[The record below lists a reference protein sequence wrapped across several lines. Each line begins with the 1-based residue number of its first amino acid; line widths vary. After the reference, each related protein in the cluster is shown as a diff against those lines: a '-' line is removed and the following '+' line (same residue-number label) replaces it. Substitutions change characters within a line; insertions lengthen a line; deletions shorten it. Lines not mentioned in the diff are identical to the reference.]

1 MRDQFRAANPDMSF
15 GQLSKYTSH
24 MYRSLTPEEKG
35 QWEER
40 ARRDKERFEEE
51 MSSYVPPLGYNEAGE
66 LLPEFA
72 VPRKNSRRNPKDPN
86 MPKRARGSYVLFTFD
101 ERPKI
106 LAEHPGISFTDLGNI
121 LGQRWRGLSTEDRKK
136 YDDLALQDKA
146 RFAAEM
152 EVYKL
157 HLKELEEMNG
167 ENSADVDHG
176 ELHHEISD
184 QGITNY
190 VDYKHVDVQHSNDH
204 VVDFV
209 LQNHH
214 HDGLITSMVGHN
226 DHQPLQNEFIQ
237 HSMHY
242 HNPDYVHVSL
252 ENDDVTPNQ
261 LQHQIYEQHEVYPA
275 QDYDSRHNNYYPS

>member
-1 MRDQFRAANPDMSF
+1 
-15 GQLSKYTSH
+15 
-24 MYRSLTPEEKG
+24 
-35 QWEER
+35 
-40 ARRDKERFEEE
+40 
-51 MSSYVPPLGYNEAGE
+51 
-66 LLPEFA
+66 
-72 VPRKNSRRNPKDPN
+72 
-86 MPKRARGSYVLFTFD
+86 
-101 ERPKI
+101 
-106 LAEHPGISFTDLGNI
+106 
-121 LGQRWRGLSTEDRKK
+121 
-136 YDDLALQDKA
+136 
-146 RFAAEM
+146 
-152 EVYKL
+152 
-157 HLKELEEMNG
+157 
-167 ENSADVDHG
+167 
-176 ELHHEISD
+176 
-184 QGITNY
+184 
-190 VDYKHVDVQHSNDH
+190 